1 MLVDRSSQ
9 ISDLSVSLFDDSV
22 EPVQFLSQHVDLVVI
37 VASHSLECVFVL
49 DVLAL
54 DRINFLTHC
63 LELLL
68 QFAYLSSRQSQG
80 LLRVEDF
87 LIESLVFSE
96 QFLDSGLVR
105 VHLLAGRPVP
115 VLEVIHLAAHP
126 VSLG

>member
-54 DRINFLTHC
+54 DRINFLTH
-63 LELLL
+63 
-68 QFAYLSSRQSQG
+68 
-80 LLRVEDF
+80 
-87 LIESLVFSE
+87 
-96 QFLDSGLVR
+96 
-105 VHLLAGRPVP
+105 
-115 VLEVIHLAAHP
+115 
-126 VSLG
+126 